1 MLKFTYILGLSL
13 YNLLFTK
20 LLFMNKN
27 FNSIIEPKKLGFSK
41 WTIDEMQKFCKHVE
55 YFAKKLGI
63 KSCFVKS
70 VCKRNF
76 LKKKG
81 FDCKLYI
88 GVELNDSFKSH
99 SGVISEGLNCYE
111 KPGSNHKIIQ
121 IVD

>member
-1 MLKFTYILGLSL
+1 MFRLIYILCLSL
-13 YNLLFTK
+13 FNLLVTK
-20 LLFMNKN
+20 ILFMNQK
-27 FNSIIEPKKLGFSK
+27 FSSIIEPKGLGVRK
-41 WTIDEMQKFCKHVE
+41 WTKDEMQKFCKYVE

-88 GVELNDSFKSH
+88 GVEIKDSFKSH
-99 SGVISEGLNCYE
+99 SWIISEGLNCYE
-111 KPGSNHKIIQ
+111 EPGSNQKIIQ

>member
-1 MLKFTYILGLSL
+1 MLKFTYILSLSL

-20 LLFMNKN
+20 LLFMSKN
-27 FNSIIEPKKLGFSK
+27 FNSIIDTKKLGFSK
-41 WTIDEMQKFCKHVE
+41 WTIDEMQKFCKYVE

-88 GVELNDSFKSH
+88 GVEINNSFKSH
-99 SGVISEGLNCYE
+99 SWIISEGLNCYE
-111 KPGSNHKIIQ
+111 EPGSNQKIIQ

>member
-1 MLKFTYILGLSL
+1 MLKFTYILSSAL

-20 LLFMNKN
+20 FLFLSKN
-27 FNSIIEPKKLGFSK
+27 FSSIIEPKKLGSSK
-41 WTIDEMQKFCKHVE
+41 WTTDEIQKFCKCVE
-55 YFAKKLGI
+55 YFSKKLGI

-81 FDCKLYI
+81 FDCKLFI
-88 GVELNDSFKSH
+88 GVEIKDSFKSH
-99 SGVISEGLNCYE
+99 SWIISEGLNCFE
-111 KPGSNHKIIQ
+111 KPGMNLKIIQ

>member
-1 MLKFTYILGLSL
+1 MLKFIYILSLAL

-20 LLFMNKN
+20 LLFLNKN
-27 FNSIIEPKKLGFSK
+27 FSSIIEPKKLGFSK
-41 WTIDEMQKFCKHVE
+41 WTVDEIQKFCKCVE
-55 YFAKKLGI
+55 YLAKKLGI

-81 FDCKLYI
+81 FDCRLFI
-88 GVELNDSFKSH
+88 GVEIKDSFKSH
-99 SGVISEGLNCYE
+99 SWIISEGLNCYE
-111 KPGSNHKIIQ
+111 EPGMKLKIIQ